1 MRHQGRTQNG
11 FVCVLTHVAHKV
23 LVHFQRFS
31 TCVTWKIFT
40 NCALCQNVFK
50 RVQYWRRTCLHY
62 WGQRPPD
69 IVSCVLLNTDNVIKS
84 HQCNHCD
91 FASSH
96 TGHLRRHLKTHSA
109 KSHTNATNACA
120 CADPSSLSQHVK
132 THSRKKLNKCN
143 QCDFASFRTDIL
155 RKHFKT
161 HSGEKSYKCNQCDYA
176 SSQAGNLKKH
186 LKTHSGDKLNQ
197 FDKCENIFIPE
208 FKSAPSVTNDQ
219 FKLWFEEAFAHTPWG
234 KTTSESF

>member
-120 CADPSSLSQHVK
+120 CADPSSLSQHAYWK
-132 THSRKKLNKCN
+132 RSNKCN
-143 QCDFASFRTDIL
+143 QCDCASYKQAVRGDMW
-155 RKHFKT
+155 KHTVEKNQTNATSVIMHHLTEVHCGNIWKFT
-161 HSGEKSYKCNQCDYA
+161 VEKSWTNA
-176 SSQAGNLKKH
+176 A
-186 LKTHSGDKLNQ
+186 
-197 FDKCENIFIPE
+197 
-208 FKSAPSVTNDQ
+208 SVTLHPSRQ
-219 FKLWFEEAFAHTPWG
+219 AI
-234 KTTSESF
+234 